1 MDNNEPNMGSKNE
14 NPGTM
19 CPHIGLKDDPAT
31 SLGYPSAW
39 NYCHRAKPIA
49 VAGLDHQ
56 RTYCLTAAHAACP
69 LFLKPE
75 SSPMP
80 AELQSQDVRP
90 VRGNR
95 ALWRTV
101 SALVVLAVL
110 VAVVVWQGIARGFFF
125 LPSQQRESTS
135 TPTLIELPAS
145 PSEANLTLTPTGGAT
160 PTGLGST
167 LVPTK
172 TPLPTSTTQPVLKLA
187 LETPLG
193 LNKEFMIHR
202 VLEGESLDRL
212 ASKSGTTVALIQA
225 VNYYLPS
232 PLTISWLV
240 VIPLGDIQGFPA
252 FQPYMVVENMTV
264 EAFVQDYYKKVGVSV
279 DLSTLCYYNGLTS
292 GYQLSPADWL
302 LVPRQKINPIQPL
315 PTATP

>member
-19 CPHIGLKDDPAT
+19 CPHIGLEDDPAT

-56 RTYCLTAAHAACP
+56 RAYCLSAKHMLCP
-69 LFLKPE
+69 LFLQPE
-75 SSPMP
+75 GSPMP
-80 AELQSQDVRP
+80 VELQAQDVRP
-90 VRGNR
+90 DRRNR

-125 LPSQQRESTS
+125 LPAQTGKSTS
-135 TPTLIELPAS
+135 TPTLIELPAL
-145 PSEANLTLTPTGGAT
+145 PSEATFTLTPTGGAT
-160 PTGLGST
+160 PIEPGPT

-172 TPLPTSTTQPVLKLA
+172 TSLPTPTTQPILKLA

-193 LNKEFMIHR
+193 LNKEFVIHR
-202 VLEGESLDRL
+202 MVEGESLDRL
-212 ASKSGTTVALIQA
+212 ASKYGTTVKAIQA

-232 PLTISWLV
+232 PLLINWTV
-240 VIPLGDIQGFPA
+240 VIPPGRIDIQGLPA
-252 FQPYMVVENMTV
+252 FQPYMVVAGMTV
-264 EAFVQDYYKKVGVSV
+264 EEFAQSISV
-279 DLSTLCYYNGLTS
+279 DVSTLSYYNGLTAT
-292 GYQLSPADWL
+292 YQLSPGDWL
-302 LVPRQKINPIQPL
+302 LVPREKVKP
-315 PTATP
+315 

>member
-1 MDNNEPNMGSKNE
+1 MDNYEPNMGSKNE

-56 RTYCLTAAHAACP
+56 RTYCLSAAHATCP

-90 VRGNR
+90 VRRNR

-110 VAVVVWQGIARGFFF
+110 VAVVVWQGIARGFFS
-125 LPSQQRESTS
+125 LPSQPGESTS
-135 TPTLIELPAS
+135 TPTLTELPAS

-160 PTGLGST
+160 PTGLGPT

-172 TPLPTSTTQPVLKLA
+172 TPLPTPTTQPVLKLS

-193 LNKEFMIHR
+193 LDQGFLIHR
-202 VLEGESLDRL
+202 VVEGEGLDWL
-212 ASKSGTTVALIQA
+212 ASKYGTTVALIQA

-232 PLTISWLV
+232 PLLINWN
-240 VIPLGDIQGFPA
+240 VIIPMGKIDLQGMPA
-252 FQPYMVVENMTV
+252 FQPYMVEAGMTV
-264 EAFVQDYYKKVGVSV
+264 DEFAQSISV
-279 DLSTLCYYNGLTS
+279 DASTLSYYNGLTAT
-292 GYQLSPADWL
+292 YKLSPGDWL
-302 LVPRQKINPIQPL
+302 LVPREKINP
-315 PTATP
+315 

>member
-1 MDNNEPNMGSKNE
+1 MDNNEPNLDSKNE
-14 NPGTM
+14 NQGMM

-56 RTYCLTAAHAACP
+56 RTYCLSAAHANCL

-75 SSPMP
+75 GSPMP
-80 AELQSQDVRP
+80 AELQSQDVRL
-90 VRGNR
+90 VHRNR

-125 LPSQQRESTS
+125 LPSQPGESTS
-135 TPTLIELPAS
+135 TPTLTELPAS
-145 PSEANLTLTPTGGAT
+145 PSKAILTMTPTSDAT
-160 PTGLGST
+160 PTGSGLT
-167 LVPTK
+167 PIPTK
-172 TPLPTSTTQPVLKLA
+172 TSIPTSTTQPVLNLA

-193 LNKEFMIHR
+193 LNKEFIIHR
-202 VLEGESLDRL
+202 MVEGESQELL
-212 ASKSGTTVALIQA
+212 ARKYDTTVALIQA

-232 PLTISWLV
+232 PLLV
-240 VIPLGDIQGFPA
+240 NWTVIIPVGRIDLQGVPA
-252 FQPYMVVENMTV
+252 FQPYMVVAGMTV
-264 EAFVQDYYKKVGVSV
+264 DEFAQSISV
-279 DLSTLCYYNGLTS
+279 DVSILSYFNGLTAT
-292 GYQLSPADWL
+292 YRLSPGDWL
-302 LVPRQKINPIQPL
+302 LVPREKIIRILQPTY
-315 PTATP
+315 TATP

>member
-1 MDNNEPNMGSKNE
+1 MDNNEPNMSNKNE

-56 RTYCLTAAHAACP
+56 RTYCLSAKHMLCP
-69 LFLKPE
+69 LFLEPE
-75 SSPMP
+75 GTPMP
-80 AELQSQDVRP
+80 AELQAQDLEPHR
-90 VRGNR
+90 RSR
-95 ALWRTV
+95 AMRTTV

-125 LPSQQRESTS
+125 LPSQPGESTS
-135 TPTLIELPAS
+135 TPTLTELSAS

-160 PTGLGST
+160 PTGLGPT

-172 TPLPTSTTQPVLKLA
+172 TPLPTPTTQPVLKLA

-193 LNKEFMIHR
+193 LNKEFIIHR
-202 VLEGESLDRL
+202 MVEGESLDRL
-212 ASKSGTTVALIQA
+212 TSRYGTTVAAIQA

-232 PLTISWLV
+232 PLLINYTV
-240 VIPLGDIQGFPA
+240 VIPLESIDVQGLPA
-252 FQPYMVVENMTV
+252 FQPYMVVAGMTV
-264 EAFVQDYYKKVGVSV
+264 DEFAQSISV
-279 DLSTLCYYNGLTS
+279 DTSTLSYYNGLTAA
-292 GYQLSPADWL
+292 YRLSPGDWL
-302 LVPRQKINPIQPL
+302 LVPREKINPIQPL
-315 PTATP
+315 HTATP